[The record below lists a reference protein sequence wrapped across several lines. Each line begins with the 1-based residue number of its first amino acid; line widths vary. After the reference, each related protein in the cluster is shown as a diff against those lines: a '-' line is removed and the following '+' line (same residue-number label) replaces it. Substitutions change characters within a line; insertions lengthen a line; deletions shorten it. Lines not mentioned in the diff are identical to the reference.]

1 MYLRKERRV
10 FKLDRYIRKID
21 IQLDNGIYVYNYLDS
36 VGKTYLAKLL
46 HQYRAIGEP
55 VVSYTYTDFCVEIKP
70 ESVLIP
76 GKYKVIAIDR
86 YDMFHSREIDELMY
100 KFARG
105 TIILVDCK
113 DDMNRPIYDGIV
125 SIELEKEWIR
135 VY

>member
-1 MYLRKERRV
+1 M

-21 IQLDNGIYVYNYLDS
+21 IQLDNGIYVYNYLDN

-55 VVSYTYTDFCVEIKP
+55 VASYTYTDFCVEIKP

-100 KFARG
+100 KCAMD

-113 DDMNRPIYDGIV
+113 DPRNRPLYDDIV
-125 SIELEKEWIR
+125 TIEIEEEWIR